1 MMTTYVPIPAV
12 VEKIA
17 SACVDT
23 GMCVHRILGPGFKE
37 DIYERAFCLELDSR
51 GIKFECQK
59 PILVRYKMWDI
70 PGQRVD
76 LVVEGSVLVEV
87 KAIPR
92 LRRIHQ
98 SQVLSYLK
106 TMDLRLGL
114 LMNFN
119 GRLFRDG
126 LKRVAR

>member
-1 MMTTYVPIPAV
+1 MTYVPVPAA

-17 SACVDT
+17 STCVDS

-51 GIKFECQK
+51 GVKFECQK
-59 PILVRYKMWDI
+59 PILVRYKTWEI

-76 LVVEGSVLVEV
+76 LVVDGSLLVEV
-87 KAIPR
+87 KAVPR

-98 SQVLSYLK
+98 SQVISYLK
-106 TMDLRLGL
+106 TLDL
-114 LMNFN
+114 
-119 GRLFRDG
+119 
-126 LKRVAR
+126 